1 MFYEG
6 DMKGKRLSRFSLR
19 RGAEVRIVISRAAP
33 RAAKQD
39 GPQSARRTLKTGYC
53 DRKIDEDRPAKFECL
68 NISSEPVNFSESE
81 ISGILGRDLLTT
93 HMYQALPE
101 NLNGEFD
108 PGSG

>member
-1 MFYEG
+1 MNTKIHTSTGPPSAYSYFPRRTE
-6 DMKGKRLSRFSLR
+6 RQSRN
-19 RGAEVRIVISRAAP
+19 GA
-33 RAAKQD
+33 Q
-39 GPQSARRTLKTGYC
+39 RTLKTGYC

-93 HMYQALPE
+93 HMIQALPE